1 MKDVTGKY
9 KSMIESF
16 ECDFNSARD
25 GDADLSK
32 LNLKD
37 YRISKDIDLLVE
49 LSYGLR
55 NGKLKIVENSIYEYA
70 VEIYSNEG
78 FRYQIDVFDNLEKAE
93 EYAKDNSSMLEDDQ
107 FIIIN
112 EIEYYRN
119 EEVGV
124 RKIKIVK

>member
-16 ECDFNSARD
+16 ECDFNLARD

-37 YRISKDIDLLVE
+37 YRISKDIDLLGE

-55 NGKLKIVENSIYEYA
+55 CGKLKIVENSIYEYA
-70 VEIYSNEG
+70 VEVYSHEG
-78 FRYQIDVFDNLEKAE
+78 FRYQIDVFDNYEEAE
-93 EYAKDNSSMLEDDQ
+93 TYAENNSSMLEDDQ

>member
-16 ECDFNSARD
+16 ECDFNLARD